1 MKKYTL
7 VIIAMLSLFT
17 FRTMAQI
24 TIADAHLAA
33 IGTSVTVKGIATS
46 GSELGAIRYIQ
57 DATGGMAIY
66 GSSLSTINRGDTV
79 TATGT
84 LSNYNNLLEMTPVAS
99 FTINSSGNPL
109 PTPQLIT
116 PHAFDDSLESEL
128 VRIDHASFIAG
139 GGVFA
144 GNTNYNFTSDGFNGQ
159 VRIITGSS
167 LVGRLIPIGE
177 VTLIGILSQFC
188 ATPASGCTTGYQLL
202 LRDTSDLV
210 ILPGIHIISAITES
224 AIATTSFNVNWTTD
238 SAGSSLVKYGRTPA
252 LELGV
257 ASAAG
262 LTRSHTVTV
271 SGLTS
276 AQIYYVQAL
285 SILGADTAMSSNKV
299 FDTRSLSS
307 GDIKVY
313 FNTPV
318 NTSVSTGTDAVTL
331 MNTIDD
337 TLIAYI
343 DRAKYS
349 LDMTIYDFD
358 NSGISNIS
366 TAINNAY
373 SRGVRVR
380 FISDGNN
387 VATNLGVAD
396 LSPSIPQE
404 LSPTGGIYNIMHN
417 KFVVIDANSSNPM
430 DPIVWTGATNWSF
443 GQINNDANN
452 VIIVQ
457 DQSLAR
463 AYTLE
468 FEEMWG
474 DTGAIAN
481 TLNARFGALKT
492 DNTPHEF
499 NINGKRVESYFSPSD
514 GTNAKIL
521 QTINSGD
528 NEIEFASMIIT
539 RLDLANALASKSGN
553 GVYVYGIVDDQVT
566 TTQWDIL
573 LASMGYQRMQDY
585 TPSDIMHNKYII
597 VDQGNPSSDPTVLTG
612 SHNWSNSADQ
622 KNDENTL
629 IVHDATIANIY
640 YQAFYSLF
648 TNNGGIISI
657 PSAIDDVAGSPMII
671 AYPNPTSNQ
680 LFVVSS
686 VMIAQVNLVDM
697 LGKTVISLPENDKK
711 SAIDMSGF
719 TPGMYYLQ
727 VVTADK
733 SYTVKCFKN

>member
-1 MKKYTL
+1 MKKFIL
-7 VIIAMLSLFT
+7 PLLSVFLLFSLCSK
-17 FRTMAQI
+17 AQI
-24 TIADAHLAA
+24 SIAAAHVAS
-33 IGTSVTVKGIATS
+33 IGTSVTVKGIVTN
-46 GSELGAIRYIQ
+46 GGELGAIRYIQ
-57 DATGGMAIY
+57 DSSGGMAIY

-84 LSNYNNLLEMTPVAS
+84 LSNYNNLLEMSPVAS
-99 FTINSSGNPL
+99 FSINSTGNPL
-109 PTPQLIT
+109 PWPQVT
-116 PHAFDDSLESEL
+116 SPNRFDDSLESEL
-128 VRIDHASFIAG
+128 MRIDHVSFAAG

-144 GNTNYNFTSDGFNGQ
+144 GNTNYNFVSDGYTGQ
-159 VRIITGSS
+159 VRIVTGTT
-167 LVGRLIPIGE
+167 LVGRTIPIGE

-188 ATPASGCTTGYQLL
+188 SSPASGCTSGYQLL
-202 LRDTSDLV
+202 LRDTNDLV
-210 ILPGIHIISAITES
+210 ILPGIHIISAITETNLT
-224 AIATTSFNVNWTTD
+224 TTSFDVNWTTD
-238 SAGSSLVKYGRTPA
+238 SAGSSSVKYGLTPA

-257 ASAAG
+257 ATAAG
-262 LTRSHTVTV
+262 LTRMHTVTV
-271 SGLTS
+271 SGLS
-276 AQIYYVQAL
+276 PAQIYYVQAF
-285 SILGADTAMSSNKV
+285 SIQGADTAMSSIKV

-318 NTSVSTGTDAVTL
+318 NNSVSTGTNAVAL
-331 MNTIDD
+331 INAIDD

-343 DRAKYS
+343 NRAKYS

-396 LSPSIPQE
+396 LSSSIPQA

-417 KFVVIDANSSNPM
+417 KFVIIDANSSNPM

-443 GQINNDANN
+443 GQINSDPNN

-474 DTGAIAN
+474 DTGVVSNPA
-481 TLNARFGALKT
+481 NARFGALKT

-499 NINGKRVESYFSPSD
+499 LINGKRVESYFSPSD

-521 QTINSGD
+521 QTINGSD
-528 NEIEFASMIIT
+528 YEMEFASMIIT
-539 RLDLANALASKSGN
+539 RLDLANAIASKSGH
-553 GVYVYGIVDDQVT
+553 GVYVYGIVDDQIA
-566 TTQWDIL
+566 TTQWDVL

-585 TPSDIMHNKYII
+585 SPSNIMHHKFVI
-597 VDQGNPSSDPTVLTG
+597 VDQGYPSSDPTVLTG

-640 YQAFYSLF
+640 YQAFYALF
-648 TNNGGIISI
+648 TGNGGIITIASSI
-657 PSAIDDVAGSPMII
+657 DEVPTAPAIY
-671 AYPNPTSNQ
+671 AYPNPASDK

-686 VMIAQVNLVDM
+686 INIAQINVIDV
-697 LGKTVISLPENDKK
+697 LGTTVAHTTVNDK
-711 SAIDMSGF
+711 STTINMSDF

-733 SYTVKCFKN
+733 TYTVKCFKN

>member
-1 MKKYTL
+1 MKKFIL
-7 VIIAMLSLFT
+7 PILSILSLFS
-17 FRTMAQI
+17 FSSKAQI
-24 TIADAHLAA
+24 SIADAHLAT
-33 IGTSVTVKGIATS
+33 IGTSVTVKGIATN
-46 GSELGAIRYIQ
+46 GGELGAIRYIQ
-57 DATGGMAIY
+57 DTSGGMAIY

-99 FTINSSGNPL
+99 FSINSTGNPL
-109 PTPQLIT
+109 PTPQLIS
-116 PHAFDDSLESEL
+116 PNAFDDSLESEL
-128 VRIDHASFIAG
+128 VRIDHVSFVAG

-144 GNTNYNFTSDGFNGQ
+144 GNTNYNFISGGYTGQ
-159 VRIITGSS
+159 VRILTGTTM
-167 LVGRLIPIGE
+167 VGRSIPIGE
-177 VTLIGILSQFC
+177 VTIIGILSQFC
-188 ATPASGCTTGYQLL
+188 SSPASGCTSGYQLI
-202 LRDTSDLV
+202 LRDSNDLI
-210 ILPGIHIISAITES
+210 ILPGIHIISSITES
-224 AIATTSFNVNWTTD
+224 NINTNSFDVNWTTD
-238 SAGSSLVKYGRTPA
+238 STGSSMVRYGRTPA

-257 ASAAG
+257 ATTAG
-262 LTRSHTVTV
+262 LTSTHTVTV
-271 SGLTS
+271 GGLS
-276 AQIYYVQAL
+276 AASIYYIQAFSL
-285 SILGADTAMSSNKV
+285 KGADTAKSSIKV

-318 NTSVSTGTDAVTL
+318 NNSVSTGTNAVAL
-331 MNTIDD
+331 INAIDD
-337 TLIAYI
+337 TLIEYI
-343 DRAKYS
+343 NRAKYS

-417 KFVVIDANSSNPM
+417 KFVIIDANSSNPM

-443 GQINNDANN
+443 GQINSDPNN

-481 TLNARFGALKT
+481 TANARFGALKT

-499 NINGKRVESYFSPSD
+499 MINGKRVESYFSPSD

-528 NEIEFASMIIT
+528 YEIEFASMIIT

-553 GVYVYGIVDDQVT
+553 GVYVYGIVDDQVS
-566 TTQWDIL
+566 TTQWDVL

-585 TPSDIMHNKYII
+585 SPSHIMHNKYII

-648 TNNGGIISI
+648 TGNGGIITI
-657 PSAIDDVAGSPMII
+657 PSSIDELTNAPMIY
-671 AYPNPTSNQ
+671 AYPNPTSDK
-680 LFVVSS
+680 LFIVSS
-686 VMIAQVNLVDM
+686 IDIAQINVVDV
-697 LGKTVISLPENDKK
+697 LGKTVAHTTVNDKNTT
-711 SAIDMSGF
+711 INMSDF

-727 VVTADK
+727 VVTADNT
-733 SYTVKCFKN
+733 YTVKCFKN